1 MQSIRHPRALLGVL
15 AFVPTIFCELNGCL
29 VGLWVR
35 SEIQRSRFEV
45 SHFVFLG
52 RVELGVPK
60 LGHRCALKLWKG
72 SDREPGDDKEGIWIR
87 VERPGCDRMAW
98 EDSGLPSLRTESQV
112 DSSGKCYP
120 LTTNRPGAIRF
131 GSL

>member
-15 AFVPTIFCELNGCL
+15 AFVPTIFCELSGYS

-35 SEIQRSRFEV
+35 SKIQRFRSKV

-52 RVELGVPK
+52 KVELGVLK
-60 LGHRCALKLWKG
+60 SGHRCALKLWKG
-72 SDREPGDDKEGIWIR
+72 SGREPKEDKEGIWIR
-87 VERPGCDRMAW
+87 VERLGCNRMAW
-98 EDSGLPSLRTESQV
+98 EDSRLPSLWTESQV

-120 LTTNRPGAIRF
+120 LTTNQLGAIRF
-131 GSL
+131 GLL

>member
-1 MQSIRHPRALLGVL
+1 ML
-15 AFVPTIFCELNGCL
+15 AFIPTLICELSGCL

-35 SEIQRSRFEV
+35 FGIQRSRPEV
-45 SHFVFLG
+45 SRFVFLG
-52 RVELGVPK
+52 RVELGALK
-60 LGHRCALKLWKG
+60 LGHRCALKLLKG
-72 SDREPGDDKEGIWIR
+72 SSREPGEDKEGIWIR
-87 VERPGCDRMAW
+87 VERPGCNRTAW

-120 LTTNRPGAIRF
+120 LTTNRPGAIKF